1 MAKSNVKAV
10 ESGHVLGIDSLRA
23 LAVWVVIVYHLYP
36 AILPGGFIGVDIFFA
51 ISGFVITKSL
61 LERAPK
67 SVFSFFTGFYRRRF
81 IRIAPAL
88 FVYLAV
94 FTALASYFIP
104 KASLSDGIFETAR
117 WAIFGAS
124 NVQLVA
130 TSDGY
135 FSERMDYNPFI
146 QTWSLGV
153 EEQFY
158 LIYPLIAAFLV
169 FGIARA
175 RKRLERASVAGIV
188 FLTGISLAL
197 SIWQTPNEP
206 LNAFYLLPSRFWELA
221 AGGLLYMLVTRHG
234 RRGKLSAEL
243 YSAIGM
249 SLILIS
255 LVFASVEQ
263 FPFWW
268 AIPPVLGSLL
278 LIHAADL
285 KNPNSNSRLYK
296 LVTAKPIVYFG
307 KISYSLY
314 LWHWG
319 VFVLMRWTIGLTLW
333 WHFILGLVVTV
344 LAAALSYKFIETPI
358 RTGTFVR
365 RLPDWRVI
373 AVGTIAAALVFGSV
387 SFSKGEMLRRA
398 EAVQDPK
405 FKDSK
410 QTIQVLNSSPISAIG
425 KDHKLIIAGDS
436 HAGHYKYLGHW
447 IAKRTG
453 ATFDSIVNSG
463 CSYVDLGKAQDR
475 DFSCPS
481 QSEITKEVLEIAKP
495 GDVVVLSSFT
505 IPNVAE
511 LDRELNREQV
521 LLELESPASIQA
533 RANALA
539 EAVDI
544 VRTLQNR
551 GLNVVLAAPTPVF
564 VSAPD
569 RCTRWFNKLNPICA
583 AGFREPVDFQEALRR
598 PVMESYKSLSDITG
612 SKLWDSFQLLCDSE
626 YCYSEKNNRFLY
638 VDQHHLSSNGNLL
651 LYGSFLENL
660 RTIWK

>member
-1 MAKSNVKAV
+1 MAKSRDKAV
-10 ESGHVLGIDSLRA
+10 DAGHVLGIDSLRA

-61 LERAPK
+61 LERSPK
-67 SVFSFFTGFYRRRF
+67 SVISFFTGFYRRRF

-94 FTALASYFIP
+94 FTALASFFIP

-117 WAIFGAS
+117 WAIFGVS
-124 NVQLVA
+124 NIQLVE

-158 LIYPLIAAFLV
+158 LVYPVIVALLV
-169 FGIARA
+169 FAIAKS
-175 RKRLERASVAGIV
+175 RKRLEKASVGGIV
-188 FLTGISLAL
+188 FLAGISLAL
-197 SIWQTPNEP
+197 SVWQTPNEP
-206 LNAFYLLPSRFWELA
+206 LSAFYLLASRFWELA
-221 AGGLLYMLVTRHG
+221 AGGLLYIFVTRKNKQG
-234 RRGKLSAEL
+234 ISGSGF
-243 YSAIGM
+243 YSAIGL
-249 SLILIS
+249 SLILVS
-255 LVFASVEQ
+255 LAFASVDQ

-278 LIHAADL
+278 LIHAANLQDER
-285 KNPNSNSRLYK
+285 SSSWLYG

-344 LAAALSYKFIETPI
+344 VTAALSYRFIETPI
-358 RTGTFVR
+358 RTGAFVR

-373 AVGTIAAALVFGSV
+373 TVGAIAAALVFASV
-387 SFSKGEMLRRA
+387 SFSKTEMIRRA
-398 EAVQDPK
+398 EAAQDPK

-410 QTIQVLNSSPISAIG
+410 QTIRVLNNIPNSDIG

-481 QSEITKEVLEIAKP
+481 QSEITKDVLEMAKP
-495 GDVVVLSSFT
+495 GDVVLLSSFT

-511 LDRELNREQV
+511 LDRELSREKI
-521 LLELESPASIQA
+521 LIELKSPSSIQA
-533 RANALA
+533 REKALG
-539 EAVDI
+539 EAVEI
-544 VRTLQNR
+544 VRTLQNQ
-551 GLNVVLAAPTPVF
+551 GVNVVLAAPTPVF
-564 VSAPD
+564 VSAPE
-569 RCTRWFNKLNPICA
+569 RCIRWFNRVNPICSN
-583 AGFREPVDFQEALRR
+583 GFKEPMEFQKALREPVL
-598 PVMESYKSLSDITG
+598 ESNKSLSEVTG
-612 SKLWDSFQLLCDSE
+612 SILWDPFQLLCDAE
-626 YCYSEKNNRFLY
+626 NCYSEKNNRFLY

-651 LYGSFLENL
+651 LVGSFLETL
-660 RTIWK
+660 KTIWK